1 MSRSLVSIAFVSIV
15 TALLMTGCAIPESEQ
30 LRKENTDLKAQLE
43 TVTQERDALKLQIDS
58 IRKALEAPSTI
69 PDSAPRAPSSG
80 TQDFGTRD
88 SGPTLPEAVPLNP
101 GSSDSGVTPASPE
114 KPSEMPVP
122 EQSVPELS
130 VPEKVVPEKVVPEQ
144 VTPEQPVT
152 PQSTAPVSPNSEMG
166 GASVT
171 TSPLYKYANE
181 VVQAAT
187 NYRVQTQ
194 QAPPP
199 DCSLGYSA
207 GLNKVERST
216 QVKRCEVQALENN
229 QFKVRLESIDGSVV
243 VAP

>member
-1 MSRSLVSIAFVSIV
+1 MSRTFVSIAFVSII
-15 TALLMTGCAIPESEQ
+15 TAFLLSGCAIPESEQ
-30 LRKENTDLKAQLE
+30 LRKENIDLKAQLE

-69 PDSAPRAPSSG
+69 PDSGAPGESGSGAPAMPNLSTPDTG
-80 TQDFGTRD
+80 TV
-88 SGPTLPEAVPLNP
+88 PPEVAPINP
-101 GSSDSGVTPASPE
+101 GSSDSGITPA
-114 KPSEMPVP
+114 PSEKMP
-122 EQSVPELS
+122 E
-130 VPEKVVPEKVVPEQ
+130 
-144 VTPEQPVT
+144 TPEQPVT
-152 PQSTAPVSPNSEMG
+152 PQSTAPVTPSPQAETG
-166 GASVT
+166 GAAVT

-229 QFKVRLESIDGSVV
+229 QFRVRLESIDGSVV
-243 VAP
+243 IAP